1 MHDLQA
7 ASVSCPYCGERL
19 HVLLDPAE
27 IGQRY
32 TEDCQVCCAPILF
45 DLYGEDDDLSVTVS
59 REDDG

>member
-1 MHDLQA
+1 V
-7 ASVSCPYCGERL
+7 SVSCPYCGERL
-19 HVLLDPAE
+19 QVLLDPAE

-45 DLYGEDDDLSVTVS
+45 DLYGEDDDLCVSVS